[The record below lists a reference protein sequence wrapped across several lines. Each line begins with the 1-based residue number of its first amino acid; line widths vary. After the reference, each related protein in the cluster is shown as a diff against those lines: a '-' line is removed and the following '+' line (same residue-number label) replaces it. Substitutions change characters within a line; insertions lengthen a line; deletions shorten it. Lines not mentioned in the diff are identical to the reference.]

1 MLTSELSFPGI
12 STGTGTSSVHPYA
25 AAAPAPVS
33 SAASA
38 DDGAFGA
45 TNIVKSP
52 QDIAPGAEPDI
63 DLRDWRVHLQPDSR
77 QRIVDKIVVYQLEI
91 LFCCYFNLDSW
102 SITINLMCN
111 IAKTLKRHLPF
122 SSEEGL
128 LERKKIAV
136 RFEEEIYDAATSQSD
151 YLRKTSLK
159 MLKMDME
166 TIAQD
171 DVANSAQSNSS
182 VCSNELQ
189 VQENLMDS
197 SNSRYTAPGGE
208 PAIDMCD
215 WRVQLLH
222 DSRQNIVN
230 RIIGTLKRHLPF
242 SGEEGLLE
250 LKKIAERFE
259 EKIYVSAISQYG
271 QHILLQKLSE
281 YYGSGLAANLSR
293 HEVELEVDVSK
304 LF

>member
-1 MLTSELSFPGI
+1 MANYNPDFNNTFLFPSTSIAYSPFSSSSSSSLPSYYPSSPSETSASQSSSSLPLLPSQP
-12 STGTGTSSVHPYA
+12 SSSSVHPYA

-45 TNIVKSP
+45 TNIAKSP

-77 QRIVDKIVVYQLEI
+77 QRIVDKI
-91 LFCCYFNLDSW
+91 
-102 SITINLMCN
+102 
-111 IAKTLKRHLPF
+111 AKTLKRHLPF

-128 LERKKIAV
+128 LERKKIA
-136 RFEEEIYDAATSQSD
+136 SD

-215 WRVQLLH
+215 WRVHLQH

-259 EKIYVSAISQYG
+259 EKIYVSAISQSDYLRK
-271 QHILLQKLSE
+271 ISLKMLTME
-281 YYGSGLAANLSR
+281 
-293 HEVELEVDVSK
+293 SK
-304 LF
+304 AEKQRSN